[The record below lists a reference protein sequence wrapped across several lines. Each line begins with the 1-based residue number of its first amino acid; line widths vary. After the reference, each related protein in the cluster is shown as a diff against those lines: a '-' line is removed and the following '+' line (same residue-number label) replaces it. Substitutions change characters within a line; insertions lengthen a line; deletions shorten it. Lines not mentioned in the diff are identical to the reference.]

1 MGVLFRSGS
10 LALALTLLAS
20 AAQADD
26 TLDPVRDLLRDQP
39 SATPALHAAR
49 SPRADADPDRAA
61 RPAHERRHH
70 KRSRAD
76 RPRREPRAP
85 AVSPQYEELKRSWHA
100 PWVETESASE
110 PSAQPALVLHP
121 VAKSSVP
128 VVLPPNGAE
137 GGFAPEQLAL
147 AAEAFGSWQG
157 GPEVS
162 QRLLDLVY
170 HAAQHFQVWHVH
182 LVSGIRHDRGGSR
195 HSHGLAADIVLPG
208 VEDEELAYYF
218 RAQGF
223 VGVGV
228 YTRSGFVHVDVR
240 DRSFFWIDPSPPDR
254 HLKIRPVRADEARLA
269 DEAALARGSD
279 NFVNP
284 PKLQKALYVR
294 AKRKREQRVRQQAP
308 SERSARASKDVSPAN
323 PAAL

>member
-1 MGVLFRSGS
+1 MGVLLRCGS
-10 LALALTLLAS
+10 FALALTLAS

-26 TLDPVRDLLRDQP
+26 TLDSVSELLRGQS

-49 SPRADADPDRAA
+49 ASRADADPDRAL
-61 RPAHERRHH
+61 RPARERRHKH
-70 KRSRAD
+70 SRAD
-76 RPRREPRAP
+76 RPRREPRTP

-100 PWVETESASE
+100 PWAETENAGE
-110 PSAQPALVLHP
+110 TGAPPALVLHP
-121 VAKSSVP
+121 VAKNSIP
-128 VVLPPNGAE
+128 VVLPPHGAE
-137 GGFAPEQLAL
+137 GGFAPEQLAM
-147 AAEAFGSWQG
+147 AAEAFGSWPG

-208 VEDEELAYYF
+208 VEDEELAHYF

-228 YTRSGFVHVDVR
+228 YTRSGFVHLDVR

-294 AKRKREQRVRQQAP
+294 AKRKREQRARQQAP
-308 SERSARASKDVSPAN
+308 GERSARASKDVSPAN